1 MRMLGG
7 NKCCGV
13 EFRPLVTN
21 FLLRKVFQLDNC
33 HLSGYIIDSMIE
45 SFKHKGL
52 KKFFEK
58 GDSSKIHQVHTR
70 RLQLIL
76 TQINAARDIRDMN
89 FPGSN
94 LHRLSSEKKNIWSV
108 NVSGNL
114 RVIFRFED
122 RDVYDVDYLDY
133 H

>member
-1 MRMLGG
+1 
-7 NKCCGV
+7 
-13 EFRPLVTN
+13 
-21 FLLRKVFQLDNC
+21 
-33 HLSGYIIDSMIE
+33 MIE

-52 KKFFEK
+52 KKVFEK
-58 GDSSKIHQVHTR
+58 GDSSKIHQANTR

-76 TQINAARDIRDMN
+76 TQLHAVRNIRDMN
-89 FPGSN
+89 VPGSN
-94 LHRLSSEKKNIWSV
+94 LHRLSSDKKNIWSV
-108 NVSGNL
+108 NVSGNW